1 VNQFQQRTPQQASRE
16 SRFAREAWE
25 NGQPIQWAL
34 RGHDEKFTD
43 FASTG
48 ESSFP
53 EFGDPALVW
62 RPKPGPS
69 YRPWRGGEIPVGA
82 MIRWK
87 SATEGHHRYL
97 IAYASEKVGIYKSTG
112 LVKYDAYFCLT
123 TCEHSTDYGVTWK
136 PCGILEDQ
144 P

>member
-1 VNQFQQRTPQQASRE
+1 MSETQRRTAKQASVAATA
-16 SRFAREAWE
+16 ARQAWE
-25 NGQPIQWAL
+25 KGQPIQCVSL
-34 RGHDEKFTD
+34 D
-43 FASTG
+43 TG
-48 ESSFP
+48 GPWVDCYIGEYEIPQFS
-53 EFGDPALVW
+53 DPKLLW

-82 MIRWK
+82 MIRWR

-112 LVKYDAYFCLT
+112 LVKYDADFCLT

-136 PCGILEDQ
+136 PCGILED
-144 P
+144 